1 MKRHHQKIDTD
12 AVRTLLE
19 TRRQELARLIGQ
31 AHEAAH
37 PVEVD
42 QTTVGRLSR
51 MDALQAQAM
60 AQDAERRRSA
70 DLSRLDA
77 ALERLDSGEY
87 GWCTACG
94 GEIAAKRLEL
104 DPTAPL
110 CIKCARAAH

>member
-1 MKRHHQKIDTD
+1 ML
-12 AVRTLLE
+12 A
-19 TRRQELARLIGQ
+19 TRREELARLIGQ

-42 QTTVGRLSR
+42 QTSVGRLSR

-60 AQDAERRRSA
+60 AQETERRRHA
-70 DLSRLDA
+70 ELSRLDS
-77 ALERLDSGEY
+77 ALERLASGEY

-94 GEIAAKRLEL
+94 DEIAAKRLEL
-104 DPTAPL
+104 DPTTPL